1 MTQAMQG
8 GIQERKKSFSSFTY
22 KEAVQQLGI
31 VELSRWVMEAEPVPI
46 SDFFR
51 QRLDRLQRFDLESLE
66 VSKTLLIDAICE
78 EGLEG
83 VDARGDRL
91 HHRLKVWKGAYLE
104 GEKTCGNA
112 DYLIA
117 QRRAYLEA
125 PFVCVI
131 EAKKD
136 DFEQGTAQCL
146 VEMQA
151 CQWMNRQLGQALTVY
166 GIVTN
171 GEGWKFYRLGIDGA
185 VAETLLYGIGEM
197 IWMRRPVGRDERGD
211 RLCRLWGGGLPCNRP
226 PIC

>member
-1 MTQAMQG
+1 MIQATQQ
-8 GIQERKKSFSSFTY
+8 RKKPFSSFTY
-22 KEAVQQLGI
+22 KEAFKHLRLT
-31 VELSRWVMEAEPVPI
+31 ELQRWNVEAEPVPI
-46 SDFFR
+46 SDFFK
-51 QRLDRLQRFDLESLE
+51 QRLERLQRFDLESFE

-83 VDARGDRL
+83 FQ
-91 HHRLKVWKGAYLE
+91 RLKVWKGAYLE
-104 GEKTCGNA
+104 GEDVCGNA

-117 QRRAYLEA
+117 ERRGYLEA

-151 CQWMNRQLGQALTVY
+151 CQWLNQQLGKAMNIY

-171 GEGWKFYRLGIDGA
+171 GEGWKFYWLKVDGQ
-185 VAETLLYGIGEM
+185 VSESLLYGIGEM
-197 IWMRRPVGRDERGD
+197 SI
-211 RLCRLWGGGLPCNRP
+211 LLGLLRAFFKQCEQNLA
-226 PIC
+226 